1 MAAPSRSSRSISSH
15 MTQLWGSESTVKALL
30 DSFVSSVREDVQALS
45 PLLEHVEVERL
56 REWHHRVAGAA
67 SVLQYPPLLNAL
79 EDYRR
84 DITVKTPE
92 RLRSDGLAL
101 MRKCNAMLDGIEE
114 QAALLA

>member
-1 MAAPSRSSRSISSH
+1 

-45 PLLEHVEVERL
+45 PLLESIEVERL

-84 DITVKTPE
+84 DIAVKTPD
-92 RLRSDGLAL
+92 RLRSDGMLLA
-101 MRKCNAMLDGIEE
+101 RKCNAMLDGIEE

>member
-1 MAAPSRSSRSISSH
+1 M
-15 MTQLWGSESTVKALL
+15 
-30 DSFVSSVREDVQALS
+30 
-45 PLLEHVEVERL
+45 
-56 REWHHRVAGAA
+56 AGAA

-101 MRKCNAMLDGIEE
+101 VRKCNAMLDGIEE